1 MMLEGVILA
10 LLLGWFRGGKLRNLL
25 SLNPKGLNLILMA
38 MVMRYAAILLSRSMD
53 FFFFYGP
60 SVQVVAYGVLFLG
73 IWQSWEYIEFKIIGL
88 GSFANF
94 LAIAA
99 NGGKMP
105 VSSSALTSAG
115 LTLTETGTHILMN
128 EGTKFAW
135 LSDVIPLPHPYPFT
149 MVISL
154 GDLVILLGV
163 MLLIHNAMQE
173 SSGLVFKNN

>member
-1 MMLEGVILA
+1 MILEGVILA
-10 LLLGWFRGGKLRNLL
+10 LVMGWLRGGRLKNLL
-25 SLNPKGLNLILMA
+25 NLNLKGLNLVILAMA
-38 MVMRYAAILLSRSMD
+38 MRYATIFLSRSID
-53 FFFFYGP
+53 FFFINGGII
-60 SVQVVAYGVLFLG
+60 QIAAYGVLFLG
-73 IWQSWEYIEFKIIGL
+73 IWQSWQYIEFKAIGV

-105 VSSSALTSAG
+105 VSSSALNSAG

-135 LSDVIPLPHPYPFT
+135 LSDVIPLPPPYPLT

-154 GDLVILLGV
+154 GDIVILLGV
-163 MLLIHNAMQE
+163 MLLVQNAMQE
-173 SSGLVFKNN
+173 DSGLVFKNN